1 MSQLDNIL
9 QQKLTRKQFIIV
21 LLSALM
27 GLFGI
32 TALLGA
38 LSKGTKSLNL
48 SPGYGEHHYGP

>member
-1 MSQLDNIL
+1 MSQLDKIL
-9 QQKLTRKQFIIV
+9 QQKLTRKQFIVVI
-21 LLSALM
+21 LSALL

-48 SPGYGEHHYGP
+48 NPGYGEHNYGP